1 MKKLFTLALAAIGS
15 FYFGQGFTQIY
26 KDRADLVLQSNLQTY
41 NADLAAKGIRY
52 VGGAT
57 PNSTYL
63 ANNNAA
69 VNYIKDKL
77 ITFGYTDSDI
87 QMHNI
92 GTVSKPYYNLIL
104 TKTGTVNS
112 DTYVIIGAHFDSVV
126 AGVGAND
133 NLSGVAA
140 IMEAARILRT
150 IDTEYSMKFIFFN
163 AEENGLVGSTK
174 YVSEIVTNN
183 TPTTADDMKI
193 KIMFNLDMIG
203 GNKTLTNNTITCE
216 ADKVG
221 NTTSGTVS
229 TNDAASLAF
238 TNDLIQYVGLYSD
251 ITGVL
256 SNAYSSDYMPFE
268 NKGYVI
274 TGFYERMTNTSTGAI
289 VEPNPTY
296 HKATDNISNI
306 SYPYLLQTTK
316 AALGALQHFAVADKS
331 TVVLGASEAT
341 DLKDVVVYPNPAK
354 NILNIKVPNT
364 QKFEIRLMDAT
375 GKMIIVDKDK
385 TQLDVSRIKNG
396 VYYLILKTAK
406 QSLMESVIINN

>member
-1 MKKLFTLALAAIGS
+1 MKKLFTLALATIS
-15 FYFGQGFTQIY
+15 TFYFGQTFTQLY
-26 KDRADLVLQSNLQTY
+26 KERADLVLQSNLQTY
-41 NADLAAKGIRY
+41 NADLASKGIRY
-52 VGGAT
+52 VGGT
-57 PNSTYL
+57 SPSTAYV

-69 VNYIKDKL
+69 FDYIKDKL
-77 ITFGYTDSDI
+77 LSFGYTESDI
-87 QMHNI
+87 QKQNV
-92 GTVSKPYYNLIL
+92 GTVSKPFYNLIL
-104 TKTGTVNS
+104 NKNGTTNA
-112 DTYVIIGAHFDSVV
+112 DTYVIIGAHFDSVA

-150 IDTEYSMKFIFFN
+150 VDTEYSMKFIFFN

-174 YVSEIVTNN
+174 YVNEIVRNN
-183 TPTTADDMKI
+183 TTTTADDMKI
-193 KIMFNLDMIG
+193 RIMFNLDMIG
-203 GNKTLTNNTITCE
+203 GNKTLTNNTINCE

-238 TNDLIQYVGLYSD
+238 TNDLIQYVGFYSD

-256 SNAYSSDYMPFE
+256 NNAYSSDYMPFE

-289 VEPNPTY
+289 VDPNPTY
-296 HKATDNISNI
+296 HKASDNITNI

-316 AALGALQHFAVADKS
+316 AALGALQHFAIADTS

-354 NILNIKVPNT
+354 NTINIEVPNA

>member
-1 MKKLFTLALAAIGS
+1 MKKLFTFALATIS
-15 FYFGQGFTQIY
+15 TLYFGQDFKQIY

-52 VGGAT
+52 IGGT
-57 PNSTYL
+57 KINSTYL

-69 VNYIKDKL
+69 VNYIKDKIL
-77 ITFGYTDSDI
+77 SFGYADSDI
-87 QMHNI
+87 QMHNL
-92 GTVSKPYYNLIL
+92 GTTSQPYYNLIL
-104 TKTGTVNS
+104 TKTGSVNA
-112 DTYVIIGAHFDSVV
+112 DTFVIIGAHFDSVA

-133 NLSGVAA
+133 NLSGVSA
-140 IMEAARILRT
+140 IMEAARVLKT
-150 IDTEYSMKFIFFN
+150 VNTEYSIKFIFFN

-174 YVSEIVTNN
+174 YVSEFVTKN
-183 TPTTADDMKI
+183 TQTTADDMKI
-193 KIMFNLDMIG
+193 KVMFNLDMIG

-221 NTTSGTVS
+221 NTTAGTVS
-229 TNDAASLAF
+229 SNDASSLTF
-238 TNDLIQYVGLYSD
+238 TNDLIQYVDFYSD

-268 NKGYVI
+268 NKGYSI

-289 VEPNPTY
+289 VDPNPTY
-296 HKATDNISNI
+296 HKATDDISNI
-306 SYPYLLQTTK
+306 SYPYLLQTSK
-316 AALGALQHFAVADKS
+316 AALGALQHFAVADQS

-341 DLKDVVVYPNPAK
+341 DLKDVMVYPNPAK

-385 TQLDVSRIKNG
+385 TQLDISKVKNG
-396 VYYLILKTAK
+396 IYYLILKTVK